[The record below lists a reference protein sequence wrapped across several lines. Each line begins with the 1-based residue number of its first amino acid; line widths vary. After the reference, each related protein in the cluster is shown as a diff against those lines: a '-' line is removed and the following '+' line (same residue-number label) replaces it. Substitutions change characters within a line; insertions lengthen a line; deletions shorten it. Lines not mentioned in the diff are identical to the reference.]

1 METLE
6 SAGDSTPELPRQ
18 QRTILEAIVF
28 LVGKGEPPTVREV
41 GALVGLRSPA
51 SVLKHLRRLEKAG
64 LISVS
69 GKSRGKR
76 ITNVELVEK
85 ILGSDTGPLGTG
97 PLGTGTK
104 PVPPS
109 DAGKNQWMP
118 LGAILEGGG
127 LKGLAGLGQRPE
139 RADGI
144 PLVGA
149 IAAGH
154 PFESFSEGYAFSEGS
169 ESYSGDEFDRN
180 DFQQAYVATDE
191 QQKSESSIGID
202 PQVFCDSGDVIALKI
217 QGDSMVDAGIL
228 DGDYAIIRRQNSVEE
243 GEIAA
248 VIVNGEGTL
257 KRWHVSKLDPHKKM
271 ISLHPENEK
280 FEPIEIEEDHG
291 ADVLVIG
298 KYVGL
303 VRGDIRFL

>member
-69 GKSRGKR
+69 GKSRGMR

-85 ILGSDTGPLGTG
+85 ILGSDTGS
-97 PLGTGTK
+97 LGTGTK

-118 LGAILEGGG
+118 LGAILEGSG
-127 LKGLAGLGQRPE
+127 LKGLAGLGQRPG

-154 PFESFSEGYAFSEGS
+154 PFESFSEGYGFSEGS

-228 DGDYAIIRRQNSVEE
+228 DGDYAIIRRQNTVEE

-257 KRWHVSKLDPHKKM
+257 KRWHVSKLGPHKKM